1 MSSWVAQTEKF
12 MQIIADEK
20 KIRLPERE
28 SQVLSLAAQGLTDKQ
43 IAADLGISQ
52 ETVGTYWRR
61 ILLRFGAASRTEVVA
76 KLAESEAKGRI
87 EQAEAQKVAL
97 QREVSVHASAH
108 AEETAKR
115 TLAEAIKEA
124 SLNFIGG
131 TTSISATFEQVLE
144 SILTVT
150 ESQYGFIAEVLY
162 DDNDGV
168 PYLRTLALSNVGG
181 EQGDPPGMG
190 FEFRNLDSLYGRV
203 IKSETAYISDDPQN
217 DRNFGG
223 LPPGHPPLASFLGM
237 PIHLGPGLVGVIG
250 LANKPGGYPQYLV
263 DHLEP
268 IAVACARLI
277 SAYRA
282 DAAWQEAEKEI
293 VASAHRLN
301 LLMDSLTSGVLFGD
315 REGRVEFVNQAFCR
329 LFGLPCSP
337 FELIGS
343 DCATNAAAMSA
354 LFVDEGFGDRVKS
367 IVSAGDP
374 VTSEILELKDGRV
387 FARDFLPID
396 VYGELRG
403 YLWHFRDVTARVRE
417 TKTLSAI
424 LDAVS
429 DAVVVVDESGTVK
442 IWNKSACELFGYEP
456 SAAIGQ
462 DLADLVVPKT
472 MVKQYRVG
480 MRMLLSSAESQG
492 RSLRVAATNRDGK
505 VLNVELSVTPLGTEG
520 SRLFAAFIRPV

>member
-20 KIRLPERE
+20 RVRLPERE

-87 EQAEAQKVAL
+87 EQAEAQRVAL
-97 QREVSVHASAH
+97 QHEVSVHASAH
-108 AEETAKR
+108 AEESAKR

-131 TTSISATFEQVLE
+131 TSSISATFEQVLE

-168 PYLRTLALSNVGG
+168 PYLRTLALSTAEEQAGTPGVGL
-181 EQGDPPGMG
+181 
-190 FEFRNLDSLYGRV
+190 EFRNLDSLYGRV
-203 IKSETAYISDDPQN
+203 IKSESAYISNDPQN
-217 DRNFGG
+217 DRNSGG

-237 PIHLGPGLVGVIG
+237 PVHLGPGLVGIIG
-250 LANKPGGYPQYLV
+250 LANKPDGYAQDLV
-263 DHLEP
+263 DYLEP
-268 IAVACARLI
+268 IAAACARLI

-354 LFVDEGFGDRVKS
+354 LFVDEGFADRVKS
-367 IVSAGDP
+367 IISAGEP

-387 FARDFLPID
+387 FARDFLPIE

-442 IWNKSACELFGYEP
+442 IWNKSASELFGYE
-456 SAAIGQ
+456 SSTAIGK
-462 DLADLVVPKT
+462 DLADLVVPKP

-480 MRMLLSSAESQG
+480 LRMLLSSVENAG
-492 RSLRVAATNRDGK
+492 PTLRVAAANRDGK